1 MAIQDESTPVNVG
14 QDIVFPTL
22 PHGLC
27 HISEPIAV
35 ILAEMKKQYPEYEE
49 QESNDTHP
57 DG

>member
-1 MAIQDESTPVNVG
+1 MEIQDESTPEDVG

-35 ILAEMKKQYPEYEE
+35 ILAELKKQYSEYVEPA
-49 QESNDTHP
+49 SND
-57 DG
+57 